1 LQFLQGGRLA
11 ARLNARPLSLRPTS
25 PIAGY
30 SPASI
35 AVIKYPPRVEHGK
48 GTGTLFGRNKSL
60 VTNIRREG
68 TIVNAAREFA
78 GIPLIRSN
86 VCANLSSRVEQTFT
100 REEP

>member
-35 AVIKYPPRVEHGK
+35 AVIKYPPRVEHEKGPARFLGAANPLLLISAGK
-48 GTGTLFGRNKSL
+48 
-60 VTNIRREG
+60 
-68 TIVNAAREFA
+68 A
-78 GIPLIRSN
+78 
-86 VCANLSSRVEQTFT
+86 LS
-100 REEP
+100 